1 MLSSADFNGVLLE
14 KFYSEYVAFKF
25 HLRADA
31 AHLFVLHD
39 VWICRPNIFGNGS
52 MCGMFFKGRAT
63 YRFSFA
69 MRHND
74 ANKINPPTPSHTPCH
89 F

>member
-1 MLSSADFNGVLLE
+1 MREVIFPRKDFELINFLIEKMLSSADFNGVLLE

-31 AHLFVLHD
+31 AHLFVLYD

-52 MCGMFFKGRAT
+52 MCGMFFKG
-63 YRFSFA
+63 
-69 MRHND
+69 
-74 ANKINPPTPSHTPCH
+74 
-89 F
+89 